1 MGILTCDKKIKLK
14 ILIMVSANELTI
26 GKPIKWRGWI
36 TSWSHVPC
44 SRCDD
49 PSQFVPS
56 RDIYGFDK
64 LSSKAQEEVSESILS
79 TTAPSVE
86 TIDPTDEAFA
96 KISNTLP
103 QHRPPNTLLPG
114 VTLLPYQ
121 REGLGFLRMR
131 EREKGVRGGVLAD
144 EMGMGKTLQM
154 LALIALGKEDEE
166 NSEENQEEEEE
177 EEEVEEG
184 KEKEKEK
191 EDDDKEM
198 EDEEEDDDD
207 EEEEDDD
214 DDDDK
219 SKSKSNSKSKSK
231 SKSEKSKS
239 KSKSKK
245 SKSKSKKQ
253 KKD

>member
-1 MGILTCDKKIKLK
+1 MGTCDKKIKLK
-14 ILIMVSANELTI
+14 ILIMVSANELTIVEDKWEAMVNVPGSSRYLMRVEYSKSGRAKCRICSDQIKKDELRI

-154 LALIALGKEDEE
+154 LALIALGKVIFFV
-166 NSEENQEEEEE
+166 SLLFFFLFSF
-177 EEEVEEG
+177 VLFVLFL
-184 KEKEKEK
+184 
-191 EDDDKEM
+191 
-198 EDEEEDDDD
+198 
-207 EEEEDDD
+207 
-214 DDDDK
+214 
-219 SKSKSNSKSKSK
+219 SFLF
-231 SKSEKSKS
+231 
-239 KSKSKK
+239 
-245 SKSKSKKQ
+245 
-253 KKD
+253 